1 MELPYRRTE
10 GGLEAVA
17 ITAEVVQDEVRVD
30 GAVDPED
37 AVPGAVPT
45 RPGHRTTLF

>member
-1 MELPYRRTE
+1 MELPYWRTE

-17 ITAEVVQDEVRVD
+17 VTAEVVQDKVRVD

-37 AVPGAVPT
+37 AVPGAVTT
-45 RPGHRTTLF
+45 RPGHSSTLF